1 MKVVNYLAEHKEKRT
16 GSYENGFVVDLN
28 QAYVSYLQNK
38 GSQIAQKVADV
49 IVPSDMSSLL
59 EGGEESLV
67 EAKKAVDF
75 VLNSRSEADG
85 QVVFN
90 KEDVKLEAPVGKPSK
105 IICVGHNYK
114 EHILEMKRELPETPV
129 VFAKFNNTISGPEAP
144 IYLKDVSK
152 QFDYEAEFAFV
163 IGKKAQQIKKED
175 ALDYVA
181 GYTIANDVSA
191 RDLQKRTLQWLQGKS
206 IDGSLPLGPWLVT
219 KEEVP
224 DPHSLNIEL
233 KVNGET
239 KQKSNTGNLV
249 FDVNFLVEFLS
260 EIITLEPGD
269 VVLTGTPGGV
279 GAARDPQEFLKD
291 GDTVTIS
298 VDEVGVLE
306 NVVEEEAAKKM
317 GVKS

>member
-1 MKVVNYLAEHKEKRT
+1 MKIVNYLVGQQEKRT
-16 GSYENGFVVDLN
+16 GVYERGFIVDLN
-28 QAYVSYLQNK
+28 RAYVSYLRSQGN
-38 GSQIAQKVADV
+38 QIAQKVANV

-59 EGGEESLV
+59 EGGEESLK

-75 VLNSRSEADG
+75 ILNKKKEADS
-85 QVVFN
+85 VVIIN
-90 KEDVKLEAPVGKPSK
+90 EKDIKLEAPVGKPGK

-129 VFAKFNNTISGPEAP
+129 VFAKFNNTISGPEEP
-144 IYLKDVSK
+144 IHLKDVSK
-152 QFDYEAEFAFV
+152 QFDFEAEFAFV
-163 IGKKAQQIKKED
+163 IGKEAQNVKKED

-206 IDGSLPLGPWLVT
+206 IDGTLPLGPWLVT
-219 KEEVP
+219 KEDVS

-233 KVNGET
+233 KLNGET

-249 FDVNFLVEFLS
+249 FNVNFLVQFLS
-260 EIITLEPGD
+260 ELITLEPGD
-269 VVLTGTPGGV
+269 VILTGTPGGV
-279 GAARDPQEFLKD
+279 GAAREPQEYLGE

-298 VDEVGVLE
+298 IDEIGVLE
-306 NVVEEEAAKKM
+306 NVVKEEALQKA
-317 GVKS
+317 GVK